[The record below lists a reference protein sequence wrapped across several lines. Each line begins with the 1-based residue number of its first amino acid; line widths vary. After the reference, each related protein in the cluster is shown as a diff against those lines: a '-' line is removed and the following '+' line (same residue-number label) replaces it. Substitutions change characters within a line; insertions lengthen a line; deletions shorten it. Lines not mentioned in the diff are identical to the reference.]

1 MEEDVS
7 GFAAKAYRHTRR
19 TCPIAEPDPAYL
31 RLIQYRR
38 DRSGT
43 LDLLLDSSHSAIF
56 REDPMTFRDTG
67 EHSDEPV

>member
-1 MEEDVS
+1 MEIDVS
-7 GFAAKAYRHTRR
+7 GFVARAYRHTRG
-19 TCPIAEPDPAYL
+19 TGPIAEPDPAYL

-43 LDLLLDSSHSAIF
+43 LDLVLDSSHSAIF